1 LGTDHLNIRERVNLV
16 TAEIA
21 PKRWI
26 RKKVEITMLA
36 VAVVLVLSSS
46 TVTGPGLAFA
56 ARAEGAGSDGGSG
69 GGGKG
74 SGGHDGDSNN
84 VSNSRGTGKKVGG
97 TDGGGGHGPPGSPSS
112 SSVGHRESF
121 PHPASVG
128 KHLTAGGPPHRNF
141 CLRSGSNCGSFDFGQ
156 RDGFRFVGHD
166 DDHNTVVK
174 IVHIDRNHNDRSVN
188 FIVLAV
194 DYTSPISGITYQA
207 GERIP
212 LSDFVPTVLPAPAA
226 SAAAAAVATA
236 GGGSASAAAA
246 AVAIAN

>member
-1 LGTDHLNIRERVNLV
+1 MLNHQII
-16 TAEIA
+16 EIKID

-26 RKKVEITMLA
+26 RKKVEITILA

-46 TVTGPGLAFA
+46 TVMGPGLAFA
-56 ARAEGAGSDGGSG
+56 AKAEGAGSDGGAG
-69 GGGKG
+69 VGGKG

-97 TDGGGGHGPPGSPSS
+97 TDGGGEGHGPPGSSSS

-121 PHPASVG
+121 PHPVFVG
-128 KHLTAGGPPHRNF
+128 KHLIAGGPPHRDF

-156 RDGFRFVGHD
+156 RDGFRFVRHD
-166 DDHNTVVK
+166 DNHNTVVK
-174 IVHIDRNHNDRSVN
+174 IVHINRNHNDRSVN
-188 FIVLAV
+188 IIVLAV

-246 AVAIAN
+246 AVAN

>member
-1 LGTDHLNIRERVNLV
+1 MLNHQII
-16 TAEIA
+16 EIKID

-26 RKKVEITMLA
+26 RKKVEITILA

-56 ARAEGAGSDGGSG
+56 ARAEGAGSDGGAG

-97 TDGGGGHGPPGSPSS
+97 TDGGGGGHGPPGSSSSSS
-112 SSVGHRESF
+112 SSVVHQESF
-121 PHPASVG
+121 PHPVFVG
-128 KHLTAGGPPHRNF
+128 KPLIAGGPPHRDF

-156 RDGFRFVGHD
+156 RDGFRFVRHD
-166 DDHNTVVK
+166 DNHNTVVK
-174 IVHIDRNHNDRSVN
+174 IVHINRNHNDRSVN

-246 AVAIAN
+246 AAVAN

>member
-1 LGTDHLNIRERVNLV
+1 MFNDQLIEIK
-16 TAEIA
+16 IA

-26 RKKVEITMLA
+26 HKKVKITMLA

-46 TVTGPGLAFA
+46 TMAGPVGLAFA
-56 ARAEGAGSDGGSG
+56 AKAEGAGSDGGAGG

-84 VSNSRGTGKKVGG
+84 VSDNHGTGKKVGG
-97 TDGGGGHGPPGSPSS
+97 TDGGGGGHGPPVRSS

-121 PHPASVG
+121 PHPVFVG
-128 KHLTAGGPPHRNF
+128 KHLIVGGPSHRDF
-141 CLRSGSNCGSFDFGQ
+141 CLRSGSNCSSFDFVQ
-156 RDGFRFVGHD
+156 RNGFQFGHHD
-166 DDHNTVVK
+166 DNHNTVVK
-174 IVHIDRNHNDRSVN
+174 IVHINRNHNDRSVN
-188 FIVLAV
+188 FIVLTV

-226 SAAAAAVATA
+226 SAAATAVATA
-236 GGGSASAAAA
+236 GGSASAAAA
-246 AVAIAN
+246 AAVAH

>member
-1 LGTDHLNIRERVNLV
+1 MLNHQII
-16 TAEIA
+16 EIKID

-56 ARAEGAGSDGGSG
+56 AKAEGVGSDGSAG

-84 VSNSRGTGKKVGG
+84 VSNSHGTGKKVGG
-97 TDGGGGHGPPGSPSS
+97 TDGGGGHGPLGRS
-112 SSVGHRESF
+112 SSVSHRESF
-121 PHPASVG
+121 PHPVFVG
-128 KHLTAGGPPHRNF
+128 KHLIAGGPPHRDF

-156 RDGFRFVGHD
+156 RDGFRFVRHD

-174 IVHIDRNHNDRSVN
+174 IVHINRNHNDRSAN

-212 LSDFVPTVLPAPAA
+212 LSDFVPTVLPAQTV

-236 GGGSASAAAA
+236 GGSAAAAA
-246 AVAIAN
+246 AVAH

>member
-1 LGTDHLNIRERVNLV
+1 MLNHQIIEIK
-16 TAEIA
+16 IA

-26 RKKVEITMLA
+26 RKKVEITMLT

-46 TVTGPGLAFA
+46 TVTGPGLDFA
-56 ARAEGAGSDGGSG
+56 AKAEGAGSDGGAG
-69 GGGKG
+69 GGVKG

-84 VSNSRGTGKKVGG
+84 VSNSRGTGKKIGG
-97 TDGGGGHGPPGSPSS
+97 IDGGGGHGPPGSSSS

-121 PHPASVG
+121 PHPVFVG
-128 KHLTAGGPPHRNF
+128 KHLIAGGAPHRDF

-174 IVHIDRNHNDRSVN
+174 IVHINRNHNDRSVN

-236 GGGSASAAAA
+236 GGSASAAAA

>member
-1 LGTDHLNIRERVNLV
+1 MLNHQII
-16 TAEIA
+16 EIKID

-26 RKKVEITMLA
+26 RKKVEITILA

-56 ARAEGAGSDGGSG
+56 ARAEGAGSDGGAG

-97 TDGGGGHGPPGSPSS
+97 TDGGGGGHGPPGSSSSS

-121 PHPASVG
+121 PHSVFVG
-128 KHLTAGGPPHRNF
+128 KHLIAGGPPHRDF

-156 RDGFRFVGHD
+156 RDGFRFVRHD
-166 DDHNTVVK
+166 DNHNTVVK
-174 IVHIDRNHNDRSVN
+174 IVHINRNHNDRSVN

-246 AVAIAN
+246 AAAAVAN

>member
-1 LGTDHLNIRERVNLV
+1 MLNRQIIEIK
-16 TAEIA
+16 IA

-56 ARAEGAGSDGGSG
+56 ARAEGAGSDGGAD

-84 VSNSRGTGKKVGG
+84 VSNRRGTGKKVGG
-97 TDGGGGHGPPGSPSS
+97 TDGGGGGHGPPGSSSS

-121 PHPASVG
+121 PHPVFVG
-128 KHLTAGGPPHRNF
+128 KHLIAGGPPHRDF

-156 RDGFRFVGHD
+156 RDGFRFVRHD
-166 DDHNTVVK
+166 DNHNTVVK
-174 IVHIDRNHNDRSVN
+174 IVHINRNHNDRSVN
-188 FIVLAV
+188 FIVLTV

-246 AVAIAN
+246 AAAVAN

>member
-1 LGTDHLNIRERVNLV
+1 MLNHQINEIK
-16 TAEIA
+16 IA

-26 RKKVEITMLA
+26 RKKVEITILA

-56 ARAEGAGSDGGSG
+56 ARAEGGGSDGGAG
-69 GGGKG
+69 VGGKG

-84 VSNSRGTGKKVGG
+84 VSNSRGNGKKVGG
-97 TDGGGGHGPPGSPSS
+97 TDGGGGGHGGPGSSSSS

-121 PHPASVG
+121 PHPVFVD
-128 KHLTAGGPPHRNF
+128 KHIIAGGQPHRDF
-141 CLRSGSNCGSFDFGQ
+141 CLRSSSNCGSFDFGQ
-156 RDGFRFVGHD
+156 PDGFRFVRHD
-166 DDHNTVVK
+166 DNHNTVVK
-174 IVHIDRNHNDRSVN
+174 IVHINKNHNDRSVN

-246 AVAIAN
+246 AVAN

>member
-1 LGTDHLNIRERVNLV
+1 MLNHQII
-16 TAEIA
+16 EIKID

-26 RKKVEITMLA
+26 RKKVEITILA

-56 ARAEGAGSDGGSG
+56 ARAEGAGSDGGAD

-97 TDGGGGHGPPGSPSS
+97 TDGGGEGHGPPGSSSS

-121 PHPASVG
+121 PHPVFVG
-128 KHLTAGGPPHRNF
+128 KHLIAGGPPHRDF

-156 RDGFRFVGHD
+156 RDGFRFVRHD
-166 DDHNTVVK
+166 DNHNTVVK
-174 IVHIDRNHNDRSVN
+174 IVHINRNHNDRSVN
-188 FIVLAV
+188 FIVLTV

-246 AVAIAN
+246 AAVAN

>member
-1 LGTDHLNIRERVNLV
+1 MLNHQLV
-16 TAEIA
+16 EIKIG

-26 RKKVEITMLA
+26 GKKVEITILT
-36 VAVVLVLSSS
+36 VAILLVLSSS
-46 TVTGPGLAFA
+46 TMAGSGLAFA
-56 ARAEGAGSDGGSG
+56 EKTGGGSSDDSAG

-74 SGGHDGDSNN
+74 NGVHDGGSNN
-84 VSNSRGTGKKVGG
+84 IGDNRGTSKKLVGG
-97 TDGGGGHGPPGSPSS
+97 TDGGKHGTPGGS
-112 SSVGHRESF
+112 SSVNHWESF
-121 PHPASVG
+121 PHPVFGG
-128 KHLTAGGPPHRNF
+128 KHLIVAGPPHRDF
-141 CLRSGSNCGSFDFGQ
+141 CLRSGSNCGSFDFGH
-156 RDGFRFVGHD
+156 HD

-174 IVHIDRNHNDRSVN
+174 IVHINRNHNDRSVN
-188 FIVLAV
+188 FITLTV

-246 AVAIAN
+246 AVAN